1 MPPAQLV
8 KMWGGDA
15 PAAILTLPA
24 IPPIPIVLLI
34 LLVPPSPMGVTGRV
48 VNNTTVEQGRPVLA
62 DVAAT
67 VGLVVDP
74 ISGIRSFS
82 LHLLPTQYKNMAGS
96 MRL

>member
-1 MPPAQLV
+1 
-8 KMWGGDA
+8 
-15 PAAILTLPA
+15 
-24 IPPIPIVLLI
+24 
-34 LLVPPSPMGVTGRV
+34 
-48 VNNTTVEQGRPVLA
+48 VNNPTVEQGRPVLA